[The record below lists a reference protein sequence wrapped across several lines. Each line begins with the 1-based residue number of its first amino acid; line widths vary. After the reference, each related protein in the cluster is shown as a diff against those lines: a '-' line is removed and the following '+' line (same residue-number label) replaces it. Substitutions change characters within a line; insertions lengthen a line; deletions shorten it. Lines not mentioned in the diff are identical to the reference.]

1 LFLVNQNHVLW
12 GYSRFFV
19 ANTSEIGGKVKKRE
33 DLLGWE
39 WWAGHQLSS
48 VDSGGPA
55 VAPLRAGLRF
65 AAAPLRRTE
74 FFGWKGRPVSERFGS
89 MSMDTELQKHY
100 ALLLG
105 IGSPW
110 EVKTVELKLQEKK
123 VEIELSWQW
132 GQSAK
137 CPECGR
143 ACSIHDSAPERTWR
157 HLDTMQFA
165 TLIRARTPRSD
176 CPEHGVKTMQVPWA
190 EPQGRFT
197 LLFERFAVDVLMASA
212 SVSQACA
219 LLGIGWETAH
229 EIMRR
234 AVERGLERRQLQALK
249 HLGMDEKSFGR
260 GQSYITLLTDLEQAR
275 VIDVVEDRTT
285 EAAEELWQTLSPE
298 QKQAVEAVAVDM
310 WEPFIRTIEKEVPE
324 ADIVHDKFHV
334 SKYLGEA
341 VDKVRRQEHKELM
354 AQGDETLK
362 GSRQLWLY
370 NPENFSPEQ
379 RQEFGPLKDLHLK
392 VARAWAA
399 KELFSKFW
407 EYQEEGW
414 ARRFF
419 KDWFGWVSRS
429 RLKPVVEVA
438 QMLKRHLENL
448 LTYLKHHITNAVT
461 EGLNSKIQS
470 IKSNAR
476 GFRNFRNYRTRILFF
491 CGKLDLYPL

>member
-1 LFLVNQNHVLW
+1 LELRSN
-12 GYSRFFV
+12 RFAPDF
-19 ANTSEIGGKVKKRE
+19 
-33 DLLGWE
+33 
-39 WWAGHQLSS
+39 
-48 VDSGGPA
+48 
-55 VAPLRAGLRF
+55 APLRCATPVGRLLKEQAGGEAPFFAGLR
-65 AAAPLRRTE
+65 A
-74 FFGWKGRPVSERFGS
+74 
-89 MSMDTELQKHY
+89 MSIDNELQKHY

-105 IGSPW
+105 VSSPW
-110 EVKTVELKLQEKK
+110 KVKTVDLKLAEKK
-123 VEIELSWQW
+123 VEIQLDWEW
-132 GQSAK
+132 GSAAV

-143 ACSIHDSAPERTWR
+143 ECSIHDCAPERTWR
-157 HLDTMQFA
+157 HLDTMQFT
-165 TLIRARTPRSD
+165 TLIRARTPRSN
-176 CPEHGVKTMQVPWA
+176 CPEHGVKTMSVPWA
-190 EPQGRFT
+190 APQGRFT
-197 LLFERFAVDVLMASA
+197 VLFERFAVEVMLASA
-212 SVSQACA
+212 TVSQACE
-219 LLGIGWETAH
+219 LLGLSWDTAQ

-234 AVERGLERRQLQALK
+234 AVERGLERRQLEDLK
-249 HLGMDEKSFGR
+249 HLGMDEKSFKR
-260 GQSYITLLTDLEQAR
+260 GQSYITLLTDLDQSR
-275 VIDVVEDRTT
+275 VLDVVEERTAQ
-285 EAAEELWQTLSPE
+285 AADQLWETLSPE

-310 WEPFIRTIEKEVPE
+310 WEPFIQTIKKQVPD

-362 GSRQLWLY
+362 DTRQLWLY
-370 NPENFSPEQ
+370 NPQNFSPDQAE
-379 RQEFGPLKDLHLK
+379 EFSTLKDLQLK

-470 IKSNAR
+470 LKSAAR
-476 GFRNFRNYRTRILFF
+476 GFRNFRNYRIRILFF
-491 CGKLDLYPL
+491 CGKLNLYPL

>member
-1 LFLVNQNHVLW
+1 
-12 GYSRFFV
+12 
-19 ANTSEIGGKVKKRE
+19 
-33 DLLGWE
+33 
-39 WWAGHQLSS
+39 
-48 VDSGGPA
+48 
-55 VAPLRAGLRF
+55 
-65 AAAPLRRTE
+65 
-74 FFGWKGRPVSERFGS
+74 

-110 EVKTVELKLQEKK
+110 EVKTVELKLPEKK
-123 VEIELSWQW
+123 VEIELGWQW
-132 GQSAK
+132 GQSAQ

-143 ACSIHDSAPERTWR
+143 PCSIHDSAPERTWR

-197 LLFERFAVDVLMASA
+197 LLFERFAVDVLTASA

-219 LLGIGWETAH
+219 LMGIGWETAH

-234 AVERGLERRQLQALK
+234 AVERGLERRQLEALQ

-275 VIDVVEDRTT
+275 VIDVVEDRTA
-285 EAAEELWQTLSPE
+285 EAAQELWQTLSPE
-298 QKQAVEAVAVDM
+298 QKQTVEAVAVDM
-310 WEPFIRTIEKEVPE
+310 WEPFIRTIEKEVPD
-324 ADIVHDKFHV
+324 ADIVHDKYHV
-334 SKYLGEA
+334 SSYLGKA
-341 VDKVRRQEHKELM
+341 VDQVRRQEHKELM

-379 RQEFGPLKDLHLK
+379 RSEFGALKDLHLK

-407 EYQEEGW
+407 GYQGEGW

-419 KDWFGWVSRS
+419 KGWYGWVSRS
-429 RLKPVVEVA
+429 RLRPLVEVG
-438 QMLKRHLENL
+438 QMLKRHLDNL

-461 EGLNSKIQS
+461 EGLNSKIQN
-470 IKSNAR
+470 IKAAAR
-476 GFRNFRNYRTRILFF
+476 GFRSFRNYRIRILFF